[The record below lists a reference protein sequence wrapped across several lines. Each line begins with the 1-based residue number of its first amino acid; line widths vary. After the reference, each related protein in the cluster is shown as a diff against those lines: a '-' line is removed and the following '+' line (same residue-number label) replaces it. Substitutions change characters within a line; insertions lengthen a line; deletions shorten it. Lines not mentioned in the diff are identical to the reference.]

1 MDAFYTRVADLVA
14 SHTGQPASE
23 VREQLTPPKQP
34 EHGDIALPC
43 FKLAQTLGRAGK
55 DGAPALA
62 KELAA
67 KLASAG
73 PPIVSA
79 EAAGPFL
86 NIRLDPAAIAR
97 EVLSQVVSRP
107 VYGASDEGADRTI
120 VIDFSSPN
128 IAKPFHLGHLRST
141 VIGWSLRQ
149 IFRALGYT
157 VVGVNHLGDWGTQF
171 GLMMSAW
178 TRWRTEAEGRLARG
192 ERDIDVFYD
201 LYVRINKMKKAE
213 PAVAEEGRAWF
224 KRLEDGDAEAR
235 RLWRFFVD
243 RSKAEFQ
250 RIYDILGIVHESDSG
265 EAFYEDKMPAMV
277 EFLERSGLL
286 QEGKSRVEEL
296 AALRQEAQEARDKG
310 AAVRAELAAA
320 TDDKKKKELEKRS
333 KQLESRAADLAKKA
347 KNLEAQLAAPA
358 DEDEGEDAGPADR
371 RPRGIVLPR
380 GKDKEPAFCMLLK
393 GDGGTTYA
401 TRDLT
406 AVRYRSETY
415 KPAQVL
421 YVVGN
426 TQRDHFIP
434 VFEVVERLGKELGQ
448 VWAQG
453 LQLNHIGFG
462 NYLGMSTR
470 GGTAV
475 FLEQVIERSRAAAHE
490 AAASAEKKVELTE
503 AQRESVARAIGV
515 GGLKFFDLK
524 GARTNDIDLSKP
536 LPAPVDGVLEWVHP
550 ATTKDQRLDK
560 GTVVARIKT
569 ATGETVEASV
579 EGPCGIKAPAAAG
592 KPITRGQQLV
602 LQDGVI
608 DWERLLNLKGDSG
621 PYLQFAHARLAGILR
636 RLGSLPTG
644 EADGRALADAEAQAL
659 LKSIAEFPGKVR
671 QAAAEHEPS
680 VISRYLLEL
689 STKIHQFV
697 HARRV
702 LDAAAEGDVPA
713 EAVRR
718 ARALLVVA
726 AKKVLAEGL
735 SLLGIE
741 AVEVM

>member
-1 MDAFYTRVADLVA
+1 VDAFYTRVADLVA
-14 SHTGQPASE
+14 SHTGRPASE

-55 DGAPALA
+55 DAAPALA
-62 KELAA
+62 KELAGV
-67 KLASAG
+67 LASAG
-73 PPIVSA
+73 PPIVAA

-86 NIRLDPAAIAR
+86 NVRLDPAAITKDVVDA
-97 EVLSQVVSRP
+97 VLTRP
-107 VYGASDEGADRTI
+107 IYGGSDEGAERAV

-171 GLMMSAW
+171 GLMMAAW
-178 TRWRTEAEGRLARG
+178 KRYPEGQQRIDGG
-192 ERDIDVFYD
+192 ERDIDVFYE
-201 LYVRINKMKKAE
+201 LYVRINKLKKAE

-224 KRLEDGDAEAR
+224 KRLESGDAEAR

-277 EFLERSGLL
+277 AFLETSGLL
-286 QEGKSRVEEL
+286 VEGKSRVEEL
-296 AALRQEAQEARDKG
+296 AALKQESADARDKG
-310 AAVRAELAAA
+310 AAARAELATA
-320 TDDKKKKELEKRS
+320 TDDKKKKELEKRA
-333 KQLESRAADLAKKA
+333 KQLEARSAELAKKA

-358 DEDEGEDAGPADR
+358 DEEEGDDAGPADR

-415 KPAQVL
+415 EPAQVL

-434 VFEVVERLGKELGQ
+434 VFEVVDRLGKEKGQ

-453 LQLNHIGFG
+453 LALNHIGFG

-475 FLEQVIERSRAAAHE
+475 FLEQVIERSRVAAHE
-490 AAASAEKKVELTE
+490 AAASAEKKLELTD
-503 AQRESVARAIGV
+503 AQRESVARSIGV

-536 LPAPVDGVLEWVHP
+536 LPAPADGLLEWVHP
-550 ATTKDQRLDK
+550 ATTKDQRVEA
-560 GTVVARIKT
+560 GAVVARIKA
-569 ATGETVEASV
+569 ATGETLEVV
-579 EGPCGIKAPAAAG
+579 CEGGCGIKEPAAVG
-592 KPITRGQQLV
+592 KPITRGQQLL

-608 DWERLLNLKGDSG
+608 DWDRLLSLKGDSG

-636 RLGSLPTG
+636 RLGGPPAGT
-644 EADGRALADAEAQAL
+644 EVDGRALSDAEAQAL
-659 LKSIAEFPGKVR
+659 LKSIAAFPGKVR

-680 VISRYLLEL
+680 VIARYLLEL
-689 STKIHQFV
+689 SAKIHQFV

-713 EAVRR
+713 EAVRW

>member
-1 MDAFYTRVADLVA
+1 VDAFYTRVADLVA
-14 SHTGQPASE
+14 SHTGRPASE

-55 DGAPALA
+55 DAAPALA
-62 KELAA
+62 KELAGM
-67 KLASAG
+67 LAGAG
-73 PPIVSA
+73 PPIVAA

-86 NIRLDPAAIAR
+86 NVRLDPAAIAKDVVDA
-97 EVLSQVVSRP
+97 VLTRP
-107 VYGASDEGADRTI
+107 IYGGSDEGADRTI

-178 TRWRTEAEGRLARG
+178 TRWRSEAEARLAKG
-192 ERDIDVFYD
+192 ERDIDVFVD
-201 LYVRINKMKKAE
+201 LYVRINTEKKKN

-224 KRLEDGDAEAR
+224 KKLEAGDAEAR

-277 EFLERSGLL
+277 ALLERYPGLL
-286 QEGKSRVEEL
+286 VEGRSRLEEL
-296 AALRQEAQEARDKG
+296 EALKQEAADAATKG
-310 AAVRAELAAA
+310 AAARAELAGA
-320 TDDKKKKELEKRS
+320 TDDKKKKELEKRA
-333 KQLESRAADLAKKA
+333 KQLESRAAELAKKA
-347 KNLEAQLAAPA
+347 KNLEAQLAAPV
-358 DEDEGEDAGPADR
+358 EDEGEDAGPADR
-371 RPRGIVLPR
+371 RPRGIVLER
-380 GKDKEPAFCMLLK
+380 KDKPAGFCMLLK
-393 GDGGTTYA
+393 GDGGTTYS

-434 VFEVVERLGKELGQ
+434 LFEVVDLLAKKGEP
-448 VWAQG
+448 WAQG
-453 LQLNHIGFG
+453 LTLNHIGFG

-475 FLEQVIERSRAAAHE
+475 FLEQVLERARVAAHE
-490 AAASAEKKVELTE
+490 AAASAEKKVELSD

-536 LPAPVDGVLEWVHP
+536 DG
-550 ATTKDQRLDK
+550 TLDW
-560 GTVVARIKT
+560 
-569 ATGETVEASV
+569 
-579 EGPCGIKAPAAAG
+579 
-592 KPITRGQQLV
+592 
-602 LQDGVI
+602 D
-608 DWERLLNLKGDSG
+608 RLLSLKGDSG

-636 RLGSLPTG
+636 RLGGPPSGT
-644 EADGRALADAEAQAL
+644 EVDGRALADAEAQAL
-659 LKSIAEFPGKVR
+659 LKSIAAFPGKVR

-680 VISRYLLEL
+680 VIARYLLEL
-689 STKIHQFV
+689 SAKIHQFV

-735 SLLGIE
+735 GLLGIE